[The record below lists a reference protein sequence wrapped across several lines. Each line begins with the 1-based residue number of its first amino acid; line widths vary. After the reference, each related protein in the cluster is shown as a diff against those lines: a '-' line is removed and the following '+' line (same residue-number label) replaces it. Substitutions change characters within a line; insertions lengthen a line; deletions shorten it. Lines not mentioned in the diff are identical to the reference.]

1 MKKYTD
7 FIVDSFVDYQ
17 GIEHHFVI
25 ASYSQ
30 TLPKNKREFFDG
42 SAINPDEEVEH
53 YVMAYSKCDSYEV
66 AKVLKSLSLG
76 ISICNPEDEFNVE
89 VGKAKALARAKC
101 NTPVLYAT
109 KPGVINTTMVQALMK
124 QEAEYLKNN
133 PDAYIKGYA
142 KAAAK
147 YEQHQKDLDTLANLT
162 DEQLQFYEYMST
174 APIEDLEKV
183 LGLIERGV

>member
-7 FIVDSFVDYQ
+7 FFVDSFVDYQ
-17 GIEHHFVI
+17 GIEHHFVV
-25 ASYSQ
+25 ASLSQ
-30 TLPKNKREFFDG
+30 TLPKTEKEFFNDTDT
-42 SAINPDEEVEH
+42 SDAEVSH
-53 YVMAYSKCDSYEV
+53 YVMSYTDYDSYET

-101 NTPVLYAT
+101 STPVLYAT
-109 KPGVINTTMVQALMK
+109 KPGVINTTMVKALMK

-133 PDAYIKGYA
+133 PDAYIKGYS
-142 KAAAK
+142 AAEKK

>member
-7 FIVDSFVDYQ
+7 FFVDSFVDYQ
-17 GIEHHFVI
+17 GIEHHFVV
-25 ASYSQ
+25 ASLSQ
-30 TLPKNKREFFDG
+30 TLPKTEKEFFDDTDT
-42 SAINPDEEVEH
+42 PDAEVSH
-53 YVMAYSKCDSYEV
+53 HVMSYTEYDSIET

-101 NTPVLYAT
+101 SVPVLFAT
-109 KPGVINTTMVQALMK
+109 KPGVINTTMVKALMK

-133 PDAYIKGYA
+133 PDAYIKGYSTA
-142 KAAAK
+142 EKK
-147 YEQHQKDLDTLANLT
+147 YEQYQKDLDTLANLT

-174 APIEDLEKV
+174 APIEDIDKV

>member
-7 FIVDSFVDYQ
+7 FFVDSFVDYQ
-17 GIEHHFVI
+17 GIEHHFVV
-25 ASYSQ
+25 ASLSQ
-30 TLPKNKREFFDG
+30 TLPKTEKEFFDDTDT
-42 SAINPDEEVEH
+42 PDANVTH
-53 YVMAYSKCDSYEV
+53 YVMSYTEYDSIESAEV
-66 AKVLKSLSLG
+66 FKSLSLG

-101 NTPVLYAT
+101 SVPVLYAT
-109 KPGVINTTMVQALMK
+109 KPGVINTTMVKALMK

-133 PDAYIKGYA
+133 PDAYIKGYS
-142 KAAAK
+142 AAEKK

>member
-30 TLPKNKREFFDG
+30 TLPKNEKEFFDDTDT
-42 SAINPDEEVEH
+42 PDAEVSH
-53 YVMAYSKCDSYEV
+53 YVMSYTDYDSYET

-101 NTPVLYAT
+101 STPMLFAT

-133 PDAYIKGYA
+133 PDAYIRGYA
-142 KAAAK
+142 EAAAK

-174 APIEDLEKV
+174 APIEDLDKV

>member
-30 TLPKNKREFFDG
+30 TLPKNKKEFFTDTDT
-42 SAINPDEEVEH
+42 PDAKVSH
-53 YVMAYSKCDSYEV
+53 YVMSYTEYDSYET
-66 AKVLKSLSLG
+66 AEVLKSLSLG

-101 NTPVLYAT
+101 STPVLFAT
-109 KPGVINTTMVQALMK
+109 KPGVINTTMVKALMK

-133 PDAYIKGYA
+133 PDAYIRGYA
-142 KAAAK
+142 AAAAK

-162 DEQLQFYEYMST
+162 EEQLQFYEYVST

-183 LGLIERGV
+183 IGLINRGV

>member
-7 FIVDSFVDYQ
+7 FFVDSFVDYQ
-17 GIEHHFVI
+17 GIEHHFVV
-25 ASYSQ
+25 ASLSQ
-30 TLPKNKREFFDG
+30 TLPKTEKEFLNVTDTPEG
-42 SAINPDEEVEH
+42 SVEH
-53 YVMAYSKCDSYEV
+53 VVCAYTDYDTYEAATV
-66 AKVLKSLSLG
+66 SKSLSIG
-76 ISICNPEDEFNVE
+76 ISICNPEDEFDVE

-101 NTPVLYAT
+101 STPVLYAT
-109 KPGVINTTMVQALMK
+109 KPGVINTIMVKALMK

-133 PDAYIKGYA
+133 PDAYIKGYSTA
-142 KAAAK
+142 EKK